1 MKRSFLAVVT
11 FCCLISSTADDA
23 VNVSRVAA
31 WALQR
36 REERIRRWLP
46 SQPFNRTGF
55 RLVPVPPKL
64 ERGFLLVAIR
74 VENHHAID
82 ATSSSQLRLL
92 DGVHDLCVHDS
103 LVHFHT
109 GGDEVA
115 RRTPAAE
122 RVHQ

>member
-1 MKRSFLAVVT
+1 MRDVFAWAAL
-11 FCCLISSTADDA
+11 CCLISSTADDA
-23 VNVSRVAA
+23 VNVTRVAA
-31 WALQR
+31 WAKER

-74 VENHHAID
+74 VENHDAID
-82 ATSSSQLRLL
+82 NLTHWLIS
-92 DGVHDLCVHDS
+92 
-103 LVHFHT
+103 T
-109 GGDEVA
+109 GGDEVP
-115 RRTPAAE
+115 RRAFAKE

>member
-1 MKRSFLAVVT
+1 MRSIAAAAAILAR
-11 FCCLISSTADDA
+11 CLADDA

-31 WALQR
+31 WAKER

-46 SQPFNRTGF
+46 SSPFNRTGF

-64 ERGFLLVAIR
+64 ERGFLLVATR
-74 VENHHAID
+74 VEPPRHR
-82 ATSSSQLRLL
+82 QPE
-92 DGVHDLCVHDS
+92 S
-103 LVHFHT
+103 LVDFHT

-122 RVHQ
+122 RVDQ

>member
-1 MKRSFLAVVT
+1 MKRALLAVVA
-11 FCCLISSTADDA
+11 FCCLISSTADDS

-31 WALQR
+31 WAKER

-46 SQPFNRTGF
+46 SSPFNRTGF

-64 ERGFLLVAIR
+64 ERGFLLVATR

-82 ATSSSQLRLL
+82 NLNHWL
-92 DGVHDLCVHDS
+92 
-103 LVHFHT
+103 FHT

-115 RRTPAAE
+115 RRAFA
-122 RVHQ
+122 

>member
-1 MKRSFLAVVT
+1 MKRALLAVVAL
-11 FCCLISSTADDA
+11 CCQMSSTADDA

-103 LVHFHT
+103 LDDFRT
-109 GGDEVA
+109 GGNEVA

>member
-1 MKRSFLAVVT
+1 MKRAFLAVVI
-11 FCCLISSTADDA
+11 FCCLLSSTADDA

-64 ERGFLLVAIR
+64 VRGFLLVAIR
-74 VENHHAID
+74 VE
-82 ATSSSQLRLL
+82 T
-92 DGVHDLCVHDS
+92 
-103 LVHFHT
+103 T
-109 GGDEVA
+109 
-115 RRTPAAE
+115 TPSKT
-122 RVHQ
+122 